1 MEQIS
6 LNSSTLAFSIRF
18 VEELT
23 TKNVEQLTT
32 WLIIMYALFLTGL
45 FGMLHN
51 YKNFIITMMCVEIM
65 YLGAVSSFVFY
76 GLTFQAP
83 QAAVYGLLVLI
94 FGACESAIGLG
105 LLVAVFRFAHTVE
118 LDAFTIVGG

>member
-1 MEQIS
+1 
-6 LNSSTLAFSIRF
+6 
-18 VEELT
+18 
-23 TKNVEQLTT
+23 
-32 WLIIMYALFLTGL
+32 MYALFLTGL

-51 YKNFIITMMCVEIM
+51 
-65 YLGAVSSFVFY
+65 